1 MKRIFLIGW
10 LGFGLIDGQAEE
22 VLSNIHP
29 HPQERL
35 DRSLATRDAL
45 APGFSPLPEAR
56 TQSAAI
62 AIVANDIS
70 VPPQT
75 PPLPTGEP
83 AGVRAKADS
92 PDLLPTNLVVVTPEL
107 VNRLAEEMREKNPA
121 LQAVRARTHAATAGV
136 AAVRTWEDPML
147 MLGGMAADEE
157 MRDQNGDI
165 IYGVEQKLPLF
176 GRPGLARKVA
186 QAESD
191 VAASKENAEFQ
202 VRRVELSVA
211 LFRTALANRTVLIG
225 EQDLQ
230 WLDALVAAAEARY
243 RSGTA
248 SLVEW
253 TQAQNER
260 SRRAAQLQTD
270 RDQLTQQHVVLN
282 RRLGRSLLQRWPT
295 LDLPDAAEPVRFS
308 PALLNFATK
317 YEPRLH
323 TMREEARAARA
334 MADLTR
340 RERLP
345 EVSAGLVARN
355 YSGNG
360 EFRQGELVVRLS
372 LPWFNK
378 GKYRSATQRDEARA
392 KAAEL
397 DAVDYATELREEVHG
412 LTVKI
417 EAARREALVYREEI
431 IPRSE
436 TAIESARAAWETG
449 RGMFRDVLEARRM
462 LIEARLM
469 QARAVT
475 EQYEM
480 LSDLVLCCG
489 LGDLE
494 ALKMLEDKLK
504 AEPEE
509 SKP

>member
-1 MKRIFLIGW
+1 MKRIVLVG
-10 LGFGLIDGQAEE
+10 LVCLAFGDGQAEE
-22 VLSNIHP
+22 LLNNVN
-29 HPQERL
+29 L
-35 DRSLATRDAL
+35 DLPATNA
-45 APGFSPLPEAR
+45 
-56 TQSAAI
+56 
-62 AIVANDIS
+62 
-70 VPPQT
+70 
-75 PPLPTGEP
+75 
-83 AGVRAKADS
+83 
-92 PDLLPTNLVVVTPEL
+92 VVVTPEL
-107 VNRLAEEMREKNPA
+107 VNQLAEEMREQNPG
-121 LQAVRARTHAATAGV
+121 LQAARARTNAAAASV
-136 AAVRTWEDPML
+136 AAVRTWDDPML

-191 VAASKENAEFQ
+191 VAVSKENAEFQ

-211 LFRTALANRTVLIG
+211 LFRTALANRAVLIG
-225 EQDLQ
+225 EQDLR
-230 WLDALVAAAEARY
+230 WLDTLVAAAEARY

-260 SRRAAQLQTD
+260 SKRAAQLQTD
-270 RDQLTQQHVVLN
+270 LSQLTQQHVVLN

-295 LDLPDAAEPVRFS
+295 LELPDAAETVRFS

-334 MADLTR
+334 MADLTH

-360 EFRQGELVVRLS
+360 QFRQGELVLRVS
-372 LPWFNK
+372 LPWFNR
-378 GKYRSATQRDEARA
+378 GKYGSATRRDEARA

-397 DAVDYATELREEVHG
+397 DAVDYAGELREEVHG

-417 EAARREALVYREEI
+417 EAARREALVYRDEI

-436 TAIESARAAWETG
+436 TAIKSARAAWESG

-469 QARAVT
+469 SARAVA

-480 LSDLVLCCG
+480 LSDLILCCG

-504 AEPEE
+504 AEPGET
-509 SKP
+509 KP

>member
-1 MKRIFLIGW
+1 
-10 LGFGLIDGQAEE
+10 
-22 VLSNIHP
+22 
-29 HPQERL
+29 
-35 DRSLATRDAL
+35 
-45 APGFSPLPEAR
+45 
-56 TQSAAI
+56 
-62 AIVANDIS
+62 VA
-70 VPPQT
+70 V
-75 PPLPTGEP
+75 
-83 AGVRAKADS
+83 
-92 PDLLPTNLVVVTPEL
+92 
-107 VNRLAEEMREKNPA
+107 
-121 LQAVRARTHAATAGV
+121 
-136 AAVRTWEDPML
+136 
-147 MLGGMAADEE
+147 
-157 MRDQNGDI
+157 
-165 IYGVEQKLPLF
+165 
-176 GRPGLARKVA
+176 
-186 QAESD
+186 
-191 VAASKENAEFQ
+191 SKENAEFQ

-211 LFRTALANRTVLIG
+211 LFRTALANRAVLIG
-225 EQDLQ
+225 EQDLR
-230 WLDALVAAAEARY
+230 WLDTLVAAAEARY

-260 SRRAAQLQTD
+260 SKRAAQLQTD
-270 RDQLTQQHVVLN
+270 LSQLTQQHVVLN

-295 LDLPDAAEPVRFS
+295 LELPDAAETVRFS
-308 PALLNFATK
+308 LALLNFATK

-334 MADLTR
+334 MADLTH

-360 EFRQGELVVRLS
+360 QFRQGELVLRVS
-372 LPWFNK
+372 LPWFNRD
-378 GKYRSATQRDEARA
+378 KYGSATRRDEARA

-397 DAVDYATELREEVHG
+397 DAVDYAAELREEVHG

-417 EAARREALVYREEI
+417 EAARREALVYRDEI

-436 TAIESARAAWETG
+436 TAIESARGAWESG

-469 QARAVT
+469 HARAVA

-504 AEPEE
+504 TEPEE
-509 SKP
+509 TEETKP